1 MAYYQTLPEWMR
13 NNHLIRQVVVGM
25 EFHGS
30 HVANQA
36 EKEAVLNMCLQF
48 ILPLPKYM
56 EEFLELFMKSHKQ
69 SWTIHDELRL
79 LGDPEEEEEKEEEE
93 TDKKKKKKKQQASA
107 QQKDSLTAKQD
118 EIEARKKMPFQKPE
132 LLEHRFPESERNQ
145 KDDLVYI

>member
-48 ILPLPKYM
+48 ILPLPKCK
-56 EEFLELFMKSHKQ
+56 KS
-69 SWTIHDELRL
+69 SFRGNMIDW
-79 LGDPEEEEEKEEEE
+79 
-93 TDKKKKKKKQQASA
+93 
-107 QQKDSLTAKQD
+107 
-118 EIEARKKMPFQKPE
+118 IEYNSTF
-132 LLEHRFPESERNQ
+132 
-145 KDDLVYI
+145 